1 MFWLFSL
8 ISHALIITQLPFIFS
23 ILLISFI
30 GLAFLSLTIANV
42 LIDKQWLLW
51 KLFKACLLATV
62 LSFIL
67 MSMIVNALQ
76 QVELHHWHLGYKPIL
91 AFAIFS
97 VPCAIWLTTLKYYL
111 QHNWPKLMLILLIS
125 FLNNIALILL
135 VGHLSKWATN
145 HGYYASGLFF

>member
-8 ISHALIITQLPFIFS
+8 ISHALIITQLPIIFT
-23 ILLISFI
+23 ILLLSFMS
-30 GLAFLSLTIANV
+30 LAFLSLTIANF

-91 AFAIFS
+91 AFAIIS

-111 QHNWPKLMLILLIS
+111 RHSWPKLILILLIS

-135 VGHLSKWATN
+135 VGHLAKWATD
-145 HGYYASGLFF
+145 HGYYASGLLF